1 MVTLSVCGIFSNQ
14 WCPPHGGTVISVCP
28 TCLGDEVLPHIYV
41 PVQVLYIRVDIS
53 MASQLAIMLP
63 PSSKHL
69 HVCISDRQDFEEP
82 TFLKINKSGLIRYTY
97 LFLLFKV
104 KVIPGNPYNGE
115 VLIKDRCYIWGYRR
129 NLSVSTN
136 VFLILKN

>member
-53 MASQLAIMLP
+53 MASQLTVMLP
-63 PSSKHL
+63 PPL
-69 HVCISDRQDFEEP
+69 VNI
-82 TFLKINKSGLIRYTY
+82 YMY
-97 LFLLFKV
+97 
-104 KVIPGNPYNGE
+104 
-115 VLIKDRCYIWGYRR
+115 
-129 NLSVSTN
+129 
-136 VFLILKN
+136 VFLIDKTLKSPLFSKSIKVV